1 MRETRTSGSMSGD
14 GKRSVAAWP
23 KLPRP
28 SSTLPTRKNSEHT
41 NQFRLPR
48 YCGGKIIAPS
58 LSLHGSFD
66 LDLAISAFVLLA
78 VVTLWFSSRWIV
90 GRDHSLQCNWMQRD
104 MNEHEEIANALKAR
118 LSELRTHLAK
128 VDRELHKPLSADSED
143 QAIEL
148 ENQEALEV
156 IEKTETTEIHQIEAA
171 LERISEGTYGTC
183 AKCGEPIDPR
193 RLKALPTAATC
204 ISCSA

>member
-1 MRETRTSGSMSGD
+1 
-14 GKRSVAAWP
+14 
-23 KLPRP
+23 
-28 SSTLPTRKNSEHT
+28 
-41 NQFRLPR
+41 
-48 YCGGKIIAPS
+48 
-58 LSLHGSFD
+58 
-66 LDLAISAFVLLA
+66 
-78 VVTLWFSSRWIV
+78 
-90 GRDHSLQCNWMQRD
+90 
-104 MNEHEEIANALKAR
+104 MNEHEEIAKALKAR

-128 VDRELHKPLSADSED
+128 VDRSLRKTLPADSED

-156 IEKTETTEIHQIEAA
+156 IGKTETTEIHQIEAA
-171 LERISEGTYGTC
+171 LKRISEGTYGTC

>member
-1 MRETRTSGSMSGD
+1 
-14 GKRSVAAWP
+14 
-23 KLPRP
+23 
-28 SSTLPTRKNSEHT
+28 
-41 NQFRLPR
+41 
-48 YCGGKIIAPS
+48 
-58 LSLHGSFD
+58 
-66 LDLAISAFVLLA
+66 
-78 VVTLWFSSRWIV
+78 
-90 GRDHSLQCNWMQRD
+90 MQRN
-104 MNEHEEIANALKAR
+104 MNEQEEIAKALKAR

-128 VDRELHKPLSADSED
+128 VDRELHKRLAADSED

-156 IEKTETTEIHQIEAA
+156 IKNTETTEIRQIEAT
-171 LERISEGTYGTC
+171 LKRISEGTYSTC